1 MKAIQTGNIYEIYDD
16 SMNTYDGLPA
26 QSYVVDFS
34 KERGFFLRKYSDIK
48 IKEKIYGVSHEKVN
62 KVLDSFDNFN
72 RSLGVILSGDKGIG
86 KSLFAKALS
95 KEAIES
101 RGLPLIIVNKYI
113 PGIANFLDGIEQ
125 EVVILF
131 DEFDKIFAETNDY
144 DPQAEMLTL
153 FDGVSQ
159 GKKLFVVTCNELRGL
174 NDFLVNRPGRFH
186 YHFRF
191 EYPSD
196 TEIAEYLEDKIDS
209 AYYNEIG
216 KVISFAKK
224 VDINYDCLRA
234 IAFELQKGESFE
246 EAIKDL
252 NILRIEREV
261 YNLTIYFNDGTS
273 VKLYNRS
280 FDIFSDEEVITSYE
294 DDGYYDCFDIR
305 FYPTDIKYD
314 FNRGGNVIEGA
325 DITYTVNENLNDED
339 NEHCFNLWNKYN
351 NTKIVYMSVKKVGDK
366 KLHYA
371 L

>member
-1 MKAIQTGNIYEIYDD
+1 M
-16 SMNTYDGLPA
+16 
-26 QSYVVDFS
+26 
-34 KERGFFLRKYSDIK
+34 
-48 IKEKIYGVSHEKVN
+48 
-62 KVLDSFDNFN
+62 
-72 RSLGVILSGDKGIG
+72 
-86 KSLFAKALS
+86 
-95 KEAIES
+95 
-101 RGLPLIIVNKYI
+101 
-113 PGIANFLDGIEQ
+113 
-125 EVVILF
+125 ILF

-196 TEIAEYLEDKIDS
+196 AEIAEYLEDKIDS

-224 VDINYDCLRA
+224 VNINYDCLRA

-252 NILRIEREV
+252 NILRIEKEV

-273 VKLYNRS
+273 IIVIL
-280 FDIFSDEEVITSYE
+280 IFLV
-294 DDGYYDCFDIR
+294 
-305 FYPTDIKYD
+305 
-314 FNRGGNVIEGA
+314 
-325 DITYTVNENLNDED
+325 
-339 NEHCFNLWNKYN
+339 
-351 NTKIVYMSVKKVGDK
+351 MKK
-366 KLHYA
+366 
-371 L
+371 